1 MLARFVNLSR
11 MRRPRIAS
19 GLLAAGSA
27 LLILLSAEACS
38 RLGGDADRDGIP
50 DRADQCPKSP
60 VAREVDTQGCSDVA
74 RAVARGIEALLLE
87 PSFQVGDIWVLQQ
100 LIHLQPHVGLA
111 RLVEWWTGEL
121 EPNPFLRQIDPGAEY
136 AALPPDPGRGIWRFY
151 HYVLAPFGRPESRA
165 LEFLRDFVWREATGY
180 ALTHQFLAIEW
191 AKEQGL
197 ALPETLIATRPELLG
212 RIAAEQ
218 AADGTF
224 SDLFAERAAL
234 LIRFAEPAPA
244 ESSAWIDTLLTAQ
257 LPDGSWQDFSRTVID
272 FDGERAPT
280 MQSRAHTTA
289 WTELALVAFLH
300 GH

>member
-1 MLARFVNLSR
+1 VLARFVNLSR

-19 GLLAAGSA
+19 GVLAAGSA
-27 LLILLSAEACS
+27 LLILLSAQACS
-38 RLGGDADRDGIP
+38 RLGGDADGDGVP
-50 DRADQCPKSP
+50 DRADQCPESP
-60 VAREVDTQGCSDVA
+60 AAREVDTQGCSDVA
-74 RAVARGIEALLLE
+74 QAVARGIEALLLE

-100 LIHLQPHVGLA
+100 LIHLQPHAGLA

-121 EPNPFLRQIDPGAEY
+121 EPNPFLRQIDPAAAY

-151 HYVLAPFGRPESRA
+151 HYVLAPFGLPESRA
-165 LEFLRDFVWREATGY
+165 LEFLRDFVRREATGY
-180 ALTHQFLAIEW
+180 VLTHQLLAIEW

-197 ALPETLIATRPELLG
+197 ALPETVIATRPELLG

-234 LIRFAEPAPA
+234 LIRFAEPTPA

-257 LPDGSWQDFSRTVID
+257 LPDGSWQDFSHTVID